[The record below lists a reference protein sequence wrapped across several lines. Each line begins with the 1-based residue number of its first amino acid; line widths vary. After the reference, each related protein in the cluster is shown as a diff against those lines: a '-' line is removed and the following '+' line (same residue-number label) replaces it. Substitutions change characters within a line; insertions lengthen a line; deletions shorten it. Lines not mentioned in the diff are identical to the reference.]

1 MCSWNL
7 SWGRL
12 NKIAAEITG
21 GDIETLS
28 GLIFFDPRLISSVPV
43 CSDQTGVKPK
53 KIGPHGTKRL
63 EVQVAIILR
72 RQSDRR
78 DRGQPGA
85 VTARRKVPVGNSL
98 LNGRGIQLSLSSVS
112 GVKASRNKASQRMKG
127 KMSLTYNKEEVRKI
141 LKLNG
146 VKLV

>member
-12 NKIAAEITG
+12 NKITAEITG
-21 GDIETLS
+21 GDIKTLS

-43 CSDQTGVKPK
+43 CSDQTGVKLE

-63 EVQVAIILR
+63 EVQVAIIHR

-78 DRGQPGA
+78 DRGRRGA

-98 LNGRGIQLSLSSVS
+98 LNGRGIRLPLSSVS
-112 GVKASRNKASQRMKG
+112 GVSTSERKQIPQDEREDVSWLSFVCITKRKFG
-127 KMSLTYNKEEVRKI
+127 KC
-141 LKLNG
+141 
-146 VKLV
+146 